1 MAEEPTGGQTND
13 TIDALMA
20 ENRKFPPSEEFKAN
34 SLVTGTFLYDEAAE
48 DDEGFWAKQAAELLD
63 WAEP

>member
-34 SLVTGTFLYDEAAE
+34 SLVTGTFL
-48 DDEGFWAKQAAELLD
+48 
-63 WAEP
+63 